1 MLIEPFLSCFLISV
15 HPVSSL
21 PEKLINTDVLKVSPS
36 HFLLSKSMPLEGY
49 FFLHRRYSKTNKKK
63 ALRSQLK
70 SRQKRFRGKGIQIS
84 KFHGAN
90 EKLACGAAKP
100 MLHNPCADRLQNR
113 DCLALPTQQSSHATH
128 PRPTKKVYVY
138 IHDVCV

>member
-1 MLIEPFLSCFLISV
+1 MIEPFLSCFLISV

-21 PEKLINTDVLKVSPS
+21 PEKLINTDVLKVSSS
-36 HFLLSKSMPLEGY
+36 HFLLPKY
-49 FFLHRRYSKTNKKK
+49 AFRRVFFFYTVE

-70 SRQKRFRGKGIQIS
+70 SRQKQFRGKGIQIS
-84 KFHGAN
+84 KFYGAN
-90 EKLACGAAKP
+90 EKLACGKAKP

-113 DCLALPTQQSSHATH
+113 DCLALQTQQSSHATH

-138 IHDVCV
+138 IHNVCV